1 MQLFYLPNIQ
11 QGQHI
16 LDEAESMHCVKVLRH
31 GLGDIIHVTDGAG
44 KLYQASIIEAKPKAC
59 SLGNFVVI
67 KEDAPKQY
75 FIHIAIAP
83 TKNVERIEWFVE
95 KAIELGIDQISFLH
109 CQNSERKGINLE
121 RIQKKAIGALKQSLH
136 LKLPILSEEITFKK
150 FIKETSGKQKFIAY
164 VDEKHDFHLKTK
176 ALSNQSY
183 VVLIGPEGDFTS
195 EEIKMAFEQ
204 QFQPVSLGKSRLRTE
219 TAGLAACMMLNW
231 LNE

>member
-11 QGQHI
+11 KGQFI
-16 LDEAESMHCVKVLRH
+16 LDEAESIHCVKVLRH
-31 GLGDIIHVTDGAG
+31 GLGDVIHVTDGEG

-59 SLGNFVVI
+59 SLGNFTVVREEI
-67 KEDAPKQY
+67 AKPY

-136 LKLPILSEEITFKK
+136 LKLPVLSEEMPFKK
-150 FIKETSGKQKFIAY
+150 FISEPLNGQKFIAY
-164 VDEKHDFHLKTK
+164 VDEHHEAHLKTE
-176 ALSNQSY
+176 ARASQHY
-183 VVLIGPEGDFTS
+183 TILIGPEGDFTE
-195 EEIKMAFEQ
+195 EEIKLSFAQ
-204 QFQPVSLGKSRLRTE
+204 QFLPVSLGKSRLRTE